1 MSEHFFHEGSE
12 VCSKQATSLLDPV
25 LGVGCTASRLDG
37 RMGSKRRL
45 VVRVPAMNRLF
56 GRMPWAH
63 FLRSRRIL
71 RPPLCWARLL
81 DGCTA
86 SLIMLDG
93 CMGRLGK
100 ELVHQV
106 FERGGRV
113 GGCESEV
120 FSNDPEHRLE
130 LGLRHALRGDVLQPS
145 VRLRDD
151 PLPLICKVRALLRY
165 WLSNGELHHFQYFV
179 GILRIGATSAS
190 TSHQQLLHE
199 LVRQH
204 PWLTASHLHKLRA
217 TRRTKTQLY

>member
-45 VVRVPAMNRLF
+45 VVRVPAMNRLL
-56 GRMPWAH
+56 RRLPWVH
-63 FLRSRRIL
+63 FLR
-71 RPPLCWARLL
+71 
-81 DGCTA
+81 

-93 CMGRLGK
+93 CMRRLGK